1 MRNHQTRRR
10 IAKAPERENVPNTL
24 LEEKVGQDGNEDQDD
39 QMDLDSPKSNASSA
53 DYNDDELEDE
63 EPWDLEYEG
72 SDEEALDDEE
82 PLDNEDPL
90 DDEEP
95 SDDEESLDDEEL
107 LDDEEPSQ
115 DKYIYNSEGESE
127 IDLDNEDD
135 GPTEHISPL
144 DDFLGAINFNAIA
157 ICADHFLGSL
167 ASLRLEEQVNRTE
180 LMANSISIERTV

>member
-1 MRNHQTRRR
+1 MGMKIKMIRWIWTHLNQMHLLL
-10 IAKAPERENVPNTL
+10 IIMVSIVNTTKL
-24 LEEKVGQDGNEDQDD
+24 LS
-39 QMDLDSPKSNASSA
+39 DLFFT
-53 DYNDDELEDE
+53 DDELEDE

-135 GPTEHISPL
+135 GPT
-144 DDFLGAINFNAIA
+144 GN
-157 ICADHFLGSL
+157 
-167 ASLRLEEQVNRTE
+167 
-180 LMANSISIERTV
+180 TVY